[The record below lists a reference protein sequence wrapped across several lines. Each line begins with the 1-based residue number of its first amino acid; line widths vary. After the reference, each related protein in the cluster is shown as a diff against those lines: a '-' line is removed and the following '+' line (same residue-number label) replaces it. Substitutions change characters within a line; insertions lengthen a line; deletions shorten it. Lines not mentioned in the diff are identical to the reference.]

1 MGREVGGVSDASRA
15 DAGEREYRRPGWP
28 WRRIIW
34 PPSLPLRQLESAVR
48 FARLTHWRGFWP
60 WLTTHAFPS
69 LPVSAGATGMGCIGY
84 PAHPAWEVTKACNL
98 RCIHCHASS
107 GKPNPDEMT
116 TEEAKRFIDQ
126 LARVDEFRMLV
137 YTGGEPLV
145 RPDIFELMEHSRTAG
160 LVNVLATNAT
170 LITEEVAF
178 RLREVGVA
186 GVAVSLDSCD
196 ADVHNRIRRSPE
208 AFAKALEGMR
218 NVRKAGMLLQV
229 NTTAMEH
236 NFDTLLDL
244 IDLAN
249 EKGSSIMLM
258 YQLVPVGRGGEIGTA
273 TLDVKANEK
282 LLRYLAE
289 QQRHISTIVE
299 PVAGP
304 QYWPFLMEREGK
316 TGARWMKGASRVFHG
331 CAAGRGFVYI
341 KPNGDIWPCPF
352 VEVSA
357 GNVRVTEF
365 ATIWREG
372 EVFQTL
378 RSRETELEGKCG
390 ACRYRGMC
398 GGCRGRAMAV
408 TGNLM
413 AEDPSCFI
421 PREVA
426 EGAVGAPGRPA

>member
-1 MGREVGGVSDASRA
+1 VSPTEAGVSGTVREG
-15 DAGEREYRRPGWP
+15 AGGAAYRRPGWP

-34 PPSLPLRQLESAVR
+34 PPSLLLHQLESAVR

-60 WLTTHAFPS
+60 WLTKHAFPS
-69 LPVSAGATGMGCIGY
+69 LPVSAGAVGMGCIGY
-84 PAHPAWEVTKACNL
+84 PAHPAWEVTNACNL

-107 GKPNPDEMT
+107 GKPNPDEMS

-126 LARVDEFRMLV
+126 LASVDEFRMLV

-145 RPDIFELMEHSRTAG
+145 RPDIFELMEHSRKAG

-170 LITEEVAF
+170 LITEEVAY

-196 ADVHNRIRRSPE
+196 ADVHNEIRRNPE
-208 AFAKALEGMR
+208 AFSKALEGMR
-218 NVRKAGMLLQV
+218 NVRRAGMLLQV
-229 NTTAMEH
+229 NTTAMEK
-236 NFDTLLDL
+236 NYDTLMDL

-258 YQLVPVGRGGEIGTA
+258 YQLVPVGRGHEITAA

-316 TGARWMKGASRVFHG
+316 TSARWMKGASRVFHG

-357 GNVRVTEF
+357 GNVRETDF

-378 RSRETELEGKCG
+378 RARETKLEGKCG

-426 EGAVGAPGRPA
+426 EGPVGAPAA

>member
-1 MGREVGGVSDASRA
+1 MTDTAQDGSRVA
-15 DAGEREYRRPGWP
+15 ERKYRRPGWP

-69 LPVSAGATGMGCIGY
+69 LPVSAGAIGMGCIGY
-84 PAHPAWEVTKACNL
+84 PAHPAWEVTNACNL

-107 GKPNPDEMT
+107 GRRSPDEMT

-126 LARVDEFRMLV
+126 LASVDEFRMLV

-145 RPDIFELMEHSRTAG
+145 RPDIFELMEHSRKAG

-170 LITEEVAF
+170 LITPEVAH

-186 GVAVSLDSCD
+186 GCAVSLDSCD
-196 ADVHNRIRRSPE
+196 ADVHNEIRRDSE
-208 AFAKALEGMR
+208 AFGRALEGMR

-236 NFDTLLDL
+236 NFGTLLDL

-258 YQLVPVGRGGEIGTA
+258 YQLVPVGRGHEIDAA
-273 TLDVKANEK
+273 TLDVNANEK

-316 TGARWMKGASRVFHG
+316 TGARWMKAGSRVFHG

-357 GNVRVTEF
+357 GNVRETDF

-372 EVFQTL
+372 EVFRTL
-378 RSRETELEGKCG
+378 RSRETKLEGKCG

-426 EGAVGAPGRPA
+426 EGPVGAPGRPA

>member
-1 MGREVGGVSDASRA
+1 MG
-15 DAGEREYRRPGWP
+15 RRPGWP

-34 PPSLPLRQLESAVR
+34 PPSLPLRQLEAAVR
-48 FARLTHWRGFWP
+48 FARLTHWRGFWR
-60 WLTTHAFPS
+60 WLARHALPS
-69 LPVSAGATGMGCIGY
+69 LPVSAGSIGMGCIGY
-84 PAHPAWEVTKACNL
+84 PAHPAWEVTNACNL

-107 GKPNPDEMT
+107 GKPGEDEMT

-126 LARVDEFRMLV
+126 LASVDEFRMLV

-145 RPDIFELMEHSRTAG
+145 RPDIFELMEHSRRAG

-170 LITEEVAF
+170 LITEEVAH

-196 ADVHNRIRRSPE
+196 ADVHNAIRRSPE
-208 AFAKALEGMR
+208 AFKSALEGMR

-229 NTTAMEH
+229 NTTAMEY
-236 NFDTLLDL
+236 NFDTLRDL
-244 IDLAN
+244 IELAD
-249 EKGSSIMLM
+249 ERGSSIMLM
-258 YQLVPVGRGGEIGTA
+258 YQLVPVGRGGTIGAA
-273 TLDVKANEK
+273 TLDIAMNEK

-289 QQRHISTIVE
+289 QQQHISTIVE

-316 TGARWMKGASRVFHG
+316 TGARWMKAASRVFHG

-341 KPNGDIWPCPF
+341 KPNGDIWSCPF

-357 GNVRVTEF
+357 GNVRETDF

-372 EVFQTL
+372 EVFQVL
-378 RSRETELEGKCG
+378 RERETRLQGKCG
-390 ACRYRGMC
+390 DCRYNGIC

-408 TGNLM
+408 TGELM
-413 AEDPSCFI
+413 AADPSCFI
-421 PREVA
+421 PEERTKRPIVA
-426 EGAVGAPGRPA
+426 

>member
-1 MGREVGGVSDASRA
+1 M
-15 DAGEREYRRPGWP
+15 
-28 WRRIIW
+28 
-34 PPSLPLRQLESAVR
+34 RQLEAAVR
-48 FARLTHWRGFWP
+48 FARLTHWRGFWK
-60 WLTTHAFPS
+60 WLPRHAFRS
-69 LPVSAGATGMGCIGY
+69 LPVSAGAIGMGCIGY
-84 PAHPAWEVTKACNL
+84 PAHPAWEVTNACNL
-98 RCIHCHASS
+98 RCVHCHASS

-126 LARVDEFRMLV
+126 LASVDEFRMLV

-145 RPDIFELMEHSRTAG
+145 RPDIFELMEHSRQAG

-170 LITEEVAF
+170 LITPEVAK

-186 GVAVSLDSCD
+186 GVAVSLDSCE
-196 ADVHNRIRRSPE
+196 AEVHNAIRRNPE
-208 AFAKALEGMR
+208 AFRLALEGMR
-218 NVRKAGMLLQV
+218 NVREAGMLLQV
-229 NTTAMEH
+229 NTTAMES
-236 NFDTLLDL
+236 NFDTLREL
-244 IDLAN
+244 IDLAD

-258 YQLVPVGRGGEIGTA
+258 Y
-273 TLDVKANEK
+273 
-282 LLRYLAE
+282 
-289 QQRHISTIVE
+289 STIVE

-316 TGARWMKGASRVFHG
+316 SARWMKRASRVFHG

-341 KPNGDIWPCPF
+341 KPNGDVWPCPF

-357 GNVRVTEF
+357 GNAREQGF

-372 EVFQTL
+372 EIFVAL
-378 RSRETELEGKCG
+378 RDRENRLQGKCG

-408 TGNLM
+408 TGDLM

-421 PREVA
+421 PRETA
-426 EGAVGAPGRPA
+426 EGALIG